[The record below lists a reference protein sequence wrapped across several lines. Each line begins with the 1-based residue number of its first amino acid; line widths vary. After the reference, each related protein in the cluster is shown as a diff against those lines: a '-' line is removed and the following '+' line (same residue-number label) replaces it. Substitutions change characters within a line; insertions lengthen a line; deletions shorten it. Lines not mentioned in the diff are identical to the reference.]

1 MKGSNPMRYVLL
13 AILPILAIFLQ
24 STFFNTYTIN
34 GAVPDMVLVFAIFY
48 ALLNGGNKG
57 ALYGVF
63 CGLLEDLYMG
73 RFIGMNAVS
82 KAVTAYI
89 VGKLQGRVFEE
100 NVAVGIIGVI
110 FGSIINAIL
119 LFILAFLF
127 FPVFHIDRTIISNIF
142 FQACYNILITTPIYI
157 WYYQSSKRG
166 LLKETGERL

>member
-1 MKGSNPMRYVLL
+1 MRYILL
-13 AILPILAIFLQ
+13 AILPFLAIFLQ
-24 STFFNTYTIN
+24 STFFNTYTMN
-34 GAVPDMVLVFAIFY
+34 GTVPDMVLVFVIFY

-73 RFIGMNAVS
+73 RFIGMNTIS
-82 KAVTAYI
+82 KAITAYI
-89 VGKLQGRVFEE
+89 IGRFQGRVFEE

-110 FGSIINAIL
+110 LGSLINAIL
-119 LFILAFLF
+119 LFILAFMYF
-127 FPVFHIDRTIISNIF
+127 EIFHVDQSIIINIF
-142 FQACYNILITTPIYI
+142 YQTCYNTLITTPIYI

>member
-1 MKGSNPMRYVLL
+1 VRYILL
-13 AILPILAIFLQ
+13 AILPFLAIFLQ
-24 STFFNTYTIN
+24 STFFNTYTMN
-34 GAVPDMVLVFAIFY
+34 GTVPDMVLVFVIFY

-73 RFIGMNAVS
+73 RFIGMNTIS
-82 KAVTAYI
+82 KAITAYI
-89 VGKLQGRVFEE
+89 IGRFQGRVFEE

-110 FGSIINAIL
+110 LGSLINAIL
-119 LFILAFLF
+119 LFILAFMYF
-127 FPVFHIDRTIISNIF
+127 EIFHVDQSIIINIF
-142 FQACYNILITTPIYI
+142 YQTCYNTLITTPIYI